1 MYQEVSEM
9 KKLNKLF
16 AVLLVFIMALTVTG
30 CGKKDEN
37 YSLVGVWEYADKE
50 NGISAVYDLNDK
62 GTGTY
67 TMTVGENTVV
77 YELKYEVQ
85 NNHLLVTF
93 VNNDIF
99 SEDDVFDSEF
109 RFKDANSFIVKDSTG
124 AELEFVKK

>member
-85 NNHLLVTF
+85 NNHLLITF

-99 SEDDVFDSEF
+99 SEDDVLDSEF

>member
-1 MYQEVSEM
+1 M

-85 NNHLLVTF
+85 NNHLLITF

-99 SEDDVFDSEF
+99 SEDDVLDSEF